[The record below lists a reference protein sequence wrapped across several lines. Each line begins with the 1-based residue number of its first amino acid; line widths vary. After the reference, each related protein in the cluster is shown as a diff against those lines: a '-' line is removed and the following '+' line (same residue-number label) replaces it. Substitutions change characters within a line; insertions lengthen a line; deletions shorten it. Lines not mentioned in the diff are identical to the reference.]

1 MQTEPILTKT
11 SASIQDI
18 LGADLGRITVERGD
32 SAGDNATDSKTAPM
46 PGDQE
51 SIGAWPTDRRLIYGK
66 RIRRQAHGIEATA
79 I

>member
-46 PGDQE
+46 PETKKASAPGLQ
-51 SIGAWPTDRRLIYGK
+51 IVA
-66 RIRRQAHGIEATA
+66 
-79 I
+79 